1 MLLAWGGQVPS
12 DMIGLIRTTMARNPA
27 LVTIRQRPFRC
38 VVCGG
43 RLFFD
48 RGLLLSNQTAVGL
61 VCAVCGY
68 VHTFLNDTIEF
79 WDPEGGYPKRGR

>member
-1 MLLAWGGQVPS
+1 
-12 DMIGLIRTTMARNPA
+12 MARNPA

-48 RGLLLSNQTAVGL
+48 RELQLNTAGMEFLGMGWANQAAIGL
-61 VCAVCGY
+61 VCTVCGY

-79 WDPEGGYPKRGR
+79 WEPEDGYPRRGR